1 MLDTYFCS
9 FIGLINWQ
17 QKHLWKPVEKEFID
31 KSYNKKF
38 SKCSYC
44 KIKRLLLLNESIC
57 YLTSRKSILLVKIK
71 GNAFD
76 LLHLYKRRSYTI
88 TSTTKKAQINSV
100 TFKKVVV
107 LAVLIEKRYV
117 KRKLIKLTNL
127 TINIVF
133 NSFGNLSRK
142 EQKLILIF
150 ENLKIEK
157 LGNEM
162 YSGDYSNVIF
172 KFFWYGTCQIP
183 FSFSFLT
190 SLSIYLSSKL
200 GMIIQFYFSTERKI
214 DVNLIENESFI
225 VMSGVIVRVFAV
237 ICTCFCAC
245 AFAETGVFSIGTDE
259 LAPFSIVQGSCG
271 PDQLF
276 CDGHIDNGKCI
287 PKKWVCDQEYD
298 CIDQTDETPEKCRDV
313 IVVLELLVKLSVGVL
328 LAPRACS
335 PEQFTCLLTGHCIPL
350 GYRCDLD
357 ADCGVTVDG
366 RIDRS
371 DEENEHC
378 LQAFS
383 CLPNFHRCSTVD
395 VCIELVKFCDD
406 RLDCPDGSD
415 EGPFCSAF
423 AGRNIT
429 CTYGQKPTPDG
440 GMRCYCP
447 PGKKPRRG
455 QCIKDNPCLAEKDGH
470 VGPCDQICSFNDD
483 KVQCSCADGYRLL
496 NQTDCVAINEP
507 ADEPATILITNGAA
521 VLITDLNFNIKG
533 TIEGRSLNPLDF
545 DHRNRTVCWLTI
557 IGLEP
562 KNEKRVM
569 QCASVDNFDKDH
581 TWYYEAEYCLDGVEQ
596 IAKDWINGNWYF
608 IDDTYDRLFVCTAI
622 LDRCV
627 TLLSGT
633 LDKPKDIAID
643 PREGY
648 IFITDWGSFQPS
660 LVRVNMDGSNLTRF
674 VDVSVIYPHGVVLDY
689 ATHSVYWL
697 DNYLQYVRVVDYE
710 RTSRPR
716 TVLSGMGVKSL
727 HSLALFEK
735 HLYATDYFKN
745 MIVRIAKAD
754 GSTVK
759 SFARRD
765 FTRAYSIKI
774 FHRQRQPDA
783 KSPASRWP
791 RSSCAVDNGG
801 CDQICVPTGGGR
813 GGTDGVRC
821 LCAEGYKLQWEAG
834 LRGVCRLAFAYP
846 TLLFGRTQPGAILGI
861 PATTLAAGYSTVRP
875 VRGIGRPTA
884 ITADAIRGAVYFAD
898 ASRYAIYRQN
908 LETGD
913 RDVLVDT
920 FVGNCAGMAVDWVAG
935 NLYWTDDA
943 LATISVLRVDQPAC
957 RRVLLSS
964 GALSHPRAICV
975 HPAMGLLFWADWSE
989 IVSAPGAAANRP
1001 AASIERANMDGTGRR
1016 PLVRGDHQLHW
1027 PNGLTLDYTHH
1038 WLYWCD
1044 AFLDRIERIR
1054 FDGSDRQ
1061 LVLTDA
1067 PTHPYGLA
1075 VFDGRLHWTEFR
1087 HGTVMRVALADIN
1100 PATGLAK
1107 QGAVEVMYSTAS
1119 PLFDLLLLN
1128 NDTSRSRMAT
1138 PAANRCA
1145 SNNGHCSHLCLYSD
1159 GRSNCW
1165 CADGYRPTANREGQC
1180 EPVPNWRP
1188 PVRCTGTQFQCHR
1201 NGRCVD
1207 QRYVCDGDDDCGDG
1221 SDEENINPDGPC
1233 YNHTCRQDQFQCRS
1247 NRCLP
1252 ESWRCDGEA
1261 DCQDGDDELHCE
1273 NTTCGEGKFQCA
1285 ITKKCL
1291 LQEWVCDHEYDCG
1304 LGDTSDEH
1312 DNCAYPKCHPT
1323 QFTCT
1328 NKQCLSMSY
1337 VCDGD
1342 RDCRD
1347 GSDELHCDFGCV
1359 PGEEFRCTASSPC
1372 ISSLYKCD
1380 GYPDCADGSDELG
1393 CVKDS
1398 NDCGVNQFHCLVSGE
1413 CIRSLFHCDGDVDC
1427 LDGSDEQ
1434 NCSRETDFDCPP
1446 SLFTCNDS
1454 SRCLLKSLVCDGN
1467 AHCEDGS
1474 DESFCVEKQ
1483 HCVEPNFACLNDSS
1497 TCLPL
1502 WKLCN
1507 RVDDCADGSDE
1518 GGMCSDNQ
1526 CLHGNLCDQLC
1537 YDSPYGF
1544 VCSCRDGYFLQP
1556 DKKTCSP
1563 RDPCTQ
1569 WGVCSQHCQSQGV
1582 HYYCY
1587 CEPGYVL
1594 SSNKFS
1600 CKSAQPDTPFVM
1612 FSSRHEIRLIGL
1624 RRDAVAVSLVSNL
1637 RNSIAVDFYYNS
1649 TGSSS
1654 LIFWTDIS
1662 TDRIYRGHMSSTE
1675 LSSTLDDVVAIVQH
1689 GVATAEGIAVDWI
1702 GQNLYWVDST
1712 LDQIEVCKF
1721 DGSYRT
1727 AIVSGKMQSLRSLA
1741 VDPRKGLLFWT
1752 DWEET
1757 NPRIERSTLAGTER
1771 VHNLLSV
1778 RSVKGGGWVN
1788 GLTIDYIAERLY
1800 WTDAKSDSI
1809 HTVNYDGQDHHLVLS
1824 NHDFMS
1830 HPFAITVFE
1839 DFVYWT
1845 DWRVNSVVRAN
1856 KWNGSSV
1863 QIIQGTNGQPFDLE
1877 ILHPSRQPRKG
1888 KNPCGQNNGGCSHLC
1903 LLVSDQKAVCKC
1915 PYFYKLASDMRT
1927 CVDIGHA
1934 VIVAQPRRIVS
1945 MVGDMSE
1952 PNLIPIMTSVAVENV
1967 TAMDVDPITRQLYWS
1982 DSKST
1987 TIYRA
1992 FLNGSSSDAVI
2003 NSDLN
2008 NVFGLAIDWI
2018 SRNLYFSSYTDDHAE
2033 ISITSLDGLFRRVLI
2048 QSTRQSPGGVVKPI
2062 SLAVHPLL
2070 GKMYWIDVGLQPK
2083 AIQSAKLNG
2092 DSIQPLNIDPTYLD
2106 LRIDLQRNLL
2116 YWIDR
2121 KTFSLH
2127 SINLINDQKS
2137 VFSFPDYVHPT
2148 LMDLVENDTFYIFES
2163 NRITASDPAVG
2174 LVTLGSGELLYQVV
2188 RKNTSEVTALRTFLP
2203 NSKLFNAENPCSKLN
2218 LDCQHL
2224 CIPLSSTQATCEC
2237 ATGYTLSPD
2246 KRSCIGQEMQLLYC
2260 QRGKIAGVNERGL
2273 STLAPVSGVQSP
2285 TSLDFLGYED
2295 RIYWTDTAKNEIVSM
2310 KRDLSGR
2317 MVIFSDRNARLGSLS
2332 IDWIAGNVYFTNGF
2346 VAAERGKRRGTIEV
2360 ARINGLHRNVVVYQ
2374 PDDIPRS
2381 VQVDPREGY
2390 LFWLNSSGVQRAWL
2404 DGSEQRQI
2412 VAAFNCSDLE
2422 LDTDSKSI
2430 CWLDQSRSVIACSAY
2445 DGSGVHV
2452 MHSYNSNISYYTA
2465 FTMHN
2470 NRVYWSDR
2478 NMQDGSIMYCD
2489 SQKRFFL
2496 TIIKTTKHQLKNSVR
2511 DLKVFD
2517 VRTQSGSNAC
2527 MLNNGG
2533 CEHLCLYRGRKRP
2546 HLCMCSFGKL
2556 QPDNRTC
2563 APYESF
2569 LVYSKVQSI
2578 VFGYLD
2584 ERENQNAPYPP
2595 MENERF
2601 IRNVVGL
2608 AYDSQFKR
2616 LFYSDIKLGSIFMVN
2631 ITANASIDKSFVELV
2646 SDEGSIEGLAFD
2658 NLHQDLY
2665 WTSYTNATIN
2675 RVHVGVHA
2683 ALPRRRTKVLQ
2694 LNPMFDKPRGIA
2706 VDPCEMRLFW
2716 ANWNPL
2722 EPSIETSYLSGAV
2735 RRAIITT
2742 DIRTPNSIAID
2753 FLVKEL
2759 YWSDA
2764 RLDKIERCRY
2774 DGSGRVVVVVG
2785 KPSHPFGL
2793 AIYKDYLYWT
2803 DWVLRAV
2810 VRVEKF
2816 SGAGFTFVQRND
2828 HSQLMAII
2836 AVANDSNTCNV
2847 DVCSDDSAN
2856 KCSDLCLVDS
2866 LGKPMCGCL
2875 PGRVLSSDGYSCIDM
2890 ESDCNPNTEF
2900 SCSSGQCIP
2909 IELTCNGVPE
2919 CRDGDDERAEYCTSR
2934 DCPAGFNLCDN
2945 GMCIEEEKLC
2955 DGVNDC
2961 GDLSD
2966 ENNCPCHNTTQF
2978 RCNNGVCIGIQNRCN
2993 FKPDCSDASDEMNCP
3008 KRNCSD
3014 LVVHGKPLHNC
3025 EFTTQCI
3032 ADDWICDGINDCWDN
3047 SDEAVCSGC
3056 VAKAVEKCTSKDSF
3070 MCRSQKK
3077 CIPRSWRCDG
3087 ERDCADGS
3095 DEEDCGELDESQQN
3109 CDAYTEFKC
3118 RDNSCIARSWLCD
3131 GTPDCSDGDDEYPI
3145 MCALTEE
3152 CEEFKC
3158 ANGKC
3163 LPYSKICNYKDDCGD
3178 SFASDERNCSYLFIC
3193 LENEI
3198 QCKNGM
3204 CLLSEFYCDGDD
3216 DCGDGTDEPETC
3228 ERQNCHS
3235 WEFRCR
3241 NGQCIPSGWQC
3252 NGIEECKDK
3261 SDEDPEQC
3269 SGRVFALKA
3278 PTCKSNQYECTNG
3291 VCIDESLTCNGQ
3303 NDCGDW
3309 SDEGHLCNVNEC
3321 AFLVHMCEHV
3331 CVDKKIGY
3339 ECACNSGFRLAE
3351 DRTSCVDIDECAE
3364 TYPCSQTCYNRF
3376 GSFSC
3381 ECISDG
3387 YVLDADGVTCKH
3399 TDDIAPELLV
3409 CSRSTIKRYGMQGEV
3424 VGHVLINL
3432 TNAIAI
3438 DYDFEEDRVY
3448 WSDIS
3453 QLSVYIGRVFLNG
3466 TGWQILH
3473 WHDLRSPDGL
3483 AVDWVARN
3491 LYWCD
3496 KGTDTIEV
3504 SRLDGQYR
3512 KVLLKGKPLKQPRAI
3527 VVDPLAGYLFWS
3539 DWGLHAHIGRMDLDG
3554 SNVMLIVTDSLKWP
3568 NALTL
3573 DYAMKRVFWG
3583 DAGLNYIGMASYDGN
3598 GVRKVITFQA
3608 FHAFG
3613 MYLFEDFLYW
3623 TDWETGTVQRVQKHS
3638 GQNRSLV
3645 IPHLPYAPMGITVVH
3660 PASKPKAPA
3669 YAPCRRHG
3677 MCAALCLGSRNE
3689 SKPYTCDCPNGFKKQ
3704 SDSDCAADCK
3714 PSHFVCTKTFKCI
3727 PSWWR
3732 CDGQDDCGDGQDE
3745 LYFVPNACP
3754 AFHCLP
3760 GQYACSD
3767 GSTCLSANRLCD
3779 GKIDCP
3785 DGGDEGQG
3793 SLTTINCTTY
3803 DCVAPGQWKCYKS
3816 SICIAEQSF
3825 CDGVIDCPNG
3835 EDESNCTVKVCGAGY
3850 YQCPLSR
3857 ICIPYLAVCDG
3868 QKDCKN
3874 GEDELNCRNR
3884 TCSSDEFRCPE
3895 GRCIPKSWHCDGE
3908 KECLHGEDELNC
3920 SNGSCGGSSFPC
3932 RGDGRCIPKSWHCD
3946 GYPDCTDYS
3955 DELNCTGGAVVCGL
3969 HEWTCHDRKQCIMQ
3983 SLLCDGERDCD
3994 DGSDETAAAGCLPGF
4009 VTCRSTQFA
4018 CKNGIQC
4025 IPKIWKCDGEA
4036 DCSDKSDEI
4045 GCDATCNRTEFQC
4058 HQSNQCIRTGWI
4070 CDGQRDCIDGSDED
4084 SSLCAVKG
4092 CPPTYRKCA
4101 DGMCYPA
4108 HLHCDGV
4115 QHCKDGSDE
4124 PRPSCNCPFR
4134 CRNGRCIAKR
4144 YRCDFF
4150 DHCGDMSDELNCE
4163 TDRCSA
4169 FGLCSQKCELSKNGR
4184 GAKCYCAAGYSVD
4197 GNNPNRC
4204 RADGSLPALLVV
4216 ANEEIRSIDP
4226 YTKFHYDRIVMPN
4239 SRVTS
4244 LDYHIMPAEV
4254 DGTFSSVS
4262 IYWTDAYNGTV
4273 SRKKIVEPGRVVK
4286 REAFGS
4292 AAATPLDSSDTGA
4305 QVLLQGLKRP
4315 VGIAV
4320 DWLHDHIYW
4329 TDLSAK
4335 LINIASLDGSVSIA
4349 LVRKNLAMPYSLAI
4363 STTYRMLFWTD
4374 TGQRAR
4380 IESAALDGTGR
4391 RILVADNLYY
4401 PTGLSVDEPNERL
4414 YWADP
4419 KTSSI
4424 ETAQL
4429 DGRHRHLVRS
4439 FEYGEDKPWFISV
4452 FEDIVYFS
4460 TYLDSKVKMI
4470 SKYGNES
4477 VQTLLEHD
4485 QIFHSGALV
4494 VFHPSKQL
4502 ASVDDEKIVCKT
4514 AKPCPPGTLCVTLD
4528 RVGRAFTCLCPNDM
4542 FFDRDTGK
4550 CDFEYQEVNNGTQTV
4565 GDDCTLRCLND
4576 GKCVLNVNREQICHC
4591 KTGYSG
4597 DRCQNDLCYMRCLNN
4612 GECRIF
4618 EPFGPICLC
4627 PAEYDGNR
4635 CERYKCTGLC
4645 EHGTCFV
4652 DKITGNP
4659 SCRCMSG
4666 WTGEKCDVRIDICN
4680 DYCFNHGKCQIQWNH
4695 QPICFCTPPYHGD
4708 RCRHCGSLQCFNGGH
4723 CAQNRCQ
4730 CKPGYSGMDCGQDLC
4745 DDFCKNGGECLRN
4758 ESMPRCICPTWF
4770 AGDRCMENRC
4780 DGYCKNGGT
4789 CKASDVD
4796 GSLYC
4801 VCPTAYTGK
4810 LCETPLTCEQYCYN
4824 GGTCFKEGDDLFCKC
4839 ARGYFGERCA
4849 TALPCHRYCA
4859 NNASCSLSDRGI
4871 PSCQCTRGLTGTN
4884 CMQFYAKS
4892 CEEVDC
4898 HHGYCKQH
4906 SDDVNRITCACK
4918 PGWFGIV
4925 CNLPTCHLF
4934 CLNGGTCRML
4944 PQEAV
4949 CSCPLGTGG
4958 NRCEYKLFDLAT
4970 SYAAQRRH
4978 VVTTAVVVSLFLIF
4992 LLGSFAGFVLFFKNR
5007 QFPFRG
5013 SFFKRKRVHDEWH
5026 NPAFL
5031 YGEEEEMESFH
5042 EEATNFNNPL
5052 YDTVYQDTVIKDDE
5066 EHELLVTGHLEL
5078 AHDETI

>member
-1 MLDTYFCS
+1 
-9 FIGLINWQ
+9 LI
-17 QKHLWKPVEKEFID
+17 
-31 KSYNKKF
+31 
-38 SKCSYC
+38 YC
-44 KIKRLLLLNESIC
+44 I
-57 YLTSRKSILLVKIK
+57 
-71 GNAFD
+71 F
-76 LLHLYKRRSYTI
+76 
-88 TSTTKKAQINSV
+88 
-100 TFKKVVV
+100 
-107 LAVLIEKRYV
+107 
-117 KRKLIKLTNL
+117 TNVAA
-127 TINIVF
+127 TQ
-133 NSFGNLSRK
+133 LS
-142 EQKLILIF
+142 
-150 ENLKIEK
+150 
-157 LGNEM
+157 
-162 YSGDYSNVIF
+162 
-172 KFFWYGTCQIP
+172 
-183 FSFSFLT
+183 
-190 SLSIYLSSKL
+190 
-200 GMIIQFYFSTERKI
+200 
-214 DVNLIENESFI
+214 DVNLIRNESCA

-245 AFAETGVFSIGTDE
+245 AFAETGVFNIGTDE

-298 CIDQTDETPEKCRDV
+298 CIDQTDETPEKCP
-313 IVVLELLVKLSVGVL
+313 
-328 LAPRACS
+328 PRACS

-383 CLPNFHRCSTVD
+383 CLPNFHRCLTVD

-483 KVQCSCADGYRLL
+483 KVQCSCVDGYSLH
-496 NQTDCVAINEP
+496 NQTDCAAINEP

-521 VLITDLNFNIKG
+521 VLISDLNFNIIG

-545 DHRNRTVCWLTI
+545 DHRNRTACWLTI

-569 QCASVDNFDKDH
+569 QCASVDNFDKEH

-674 VDVSVIYPHGVVLDY
+674 VDVSVIYPHD
-689 ATHSVYWL
+689 
-697 DNYLQYVRVVDYE
+697 
-710 RTSRPR
+710 
-716 TVLSGMGVKSL
+716 
-727 HSLALFEK
+727 
-735 HLYATDYFKN
+735 
-745 MIVRIAKAD
+745 
-754 GSTVK
+754 
-759 SFARRD
+759 
-765 FTRAYSIKI
+765 
-774 FHRQRQPDA
+774 
-783 KSPASRWP
+783 
-791 RSSCAVDNGG
+791 
-801 CDQICVPTGGGR
+801 
-813 GGTDGVRC
+813 
-821 LCAEGYKLQWEAG
+821 
-834 LRGVCRLAFAYP
+834 
-846 TLLFGRTQPGAILGI
+846 
-861 PATTLAAGYSTVRP
+861 
-875 VRGIGRPTA
+875 
-884 ITADAIRGAVYFAD
+884 
-898 ASRYAIYRQN
+898 
-908 LETGD
+908 
-913 RDVLVDT
+913 
-920 FVGNCAGMAVDWVAG
+920 
-935 NLYWTDDA
+935 
-943 LATISVLRVDQPAC
+943 
-957 RRVLLSS
+957 
-964 GALSHPRAICV
+964 
-975 HPAMGLLFWADWSE
+975 
-989 IVSAPGAAANRP
+989 
-1001 AASIERANMDGTGRR
+1001 
-1016 PLVRGDHQLHW
+1016 
-1027 PNGLTLDYTHH
+1027 
-1038 WLYWCD
+1038 
-1044 AFLDRIERIR
+1044 
-1054 FDGSDRQ
+1054 
-1061 LVLTDA
+1061 
-1067 PTHPYGLA
+1067 
-1075 VFDGRLHWTEFR
+1075 
-1087 HGTVMRVALADIN
+1087 
-1100 PATGLAK
+1100 
-1107 QGAVEVMYSTAS
+1107 
-1119 PLFDLLLLN
+1119 
-1128 NDTSRSRMAT
+1128 
-1138 PAANRCA
+1138 
-1145 SNNGHCSHLCLYSD
+1145 
-1159 GRSNCW
+1159 
-1165 CADGYRPTANREGQC
+1165 
-1180 EPVPNWRP
+1180 
-1188 PVRCTGTQFQCHR
+1188 
-1201 NGRCVD
+1201 
-1207 QRYVCDGDDDCGDG
+1207 
-1221 SDEENINPDGPC
+1221 
-1233 YNHTCRQDQFQCRS
+1233 
-1247 NRCLP
+1247 
-1252 ESWRCDGEA
+1252 
-1261 DCQDGDDELHCE
+1261 
-1273 NTTCGEGKFQCA
+1273 
-1285 ITKKCL
+1285 
-1291 LQEWVCDHEYDCG
+1291 
-1304 LGDTSDEH
+1304 
-1312 DNCAYPKCHPT
+1312 
-1323 QFTCT
+1323 
-1328 NKQCLSMSY
+1328 SMS
-1337 VCDGD
+1337 
-1342 RDCRD
+1342 
-1347 GSDELHCDFGCV
+1347 
-1359 PGEEFRCTASSPC
+1359 
-1372 ISSLYKCD
+1372 
-1380 GYPDCADGSDELG
+1380 
-1393 CVKDS
+1393 
-1398 NDCGVNQFHCLVSGE
+1398 
-1413 CIRSLFHCDGDVDC
+1413 
-1427 LDGSDEQ
+1427 
-1434 NCSRETDFDCPP
+1434 
-1446 SLFTCNDS
+1446 
-1454 SRCLLKSLVCDGN
+1454 
-1467 AHCEDGS
+1467 
-1474 DESFCVEKQ
+1474 
-1483 HCVEPNFACLNDSS
+1483 
-1497 TCLPL
+1497 
-1502 WKLCN
+1502 
-1507 RVDDCADGSDE
+1507 
-1518 GGMCSDNQ
+1518 
-1526 CLHGNLCDQLC
+1526 
-1537 YDSPYGF
+1537 
-1544 VCSCRDGYFLQP
+1544 
-1556 DKKTCSP
+1556 
-1563 RDPCTQ
+1563 
-1569 WGVCSQHCQSQGV
+1569 
-1582 HYYCY
+1582 
-1587 CEPGYVL
+1587 
-1594 SSNKFS
+1594 
-1600 CKSAQPDTPFVM
+1600 SA
-1612 FSSRHEIRLIGL
+1612 
-1624 RRDAVAVSLVSNL
+1624 
-1637 RNSIAVDFYYNS
+1637 
-1649 TGSSS
+1649 
-1654 LIFWTDIS
+1654 
-1662 TDRIYRGHMSSTE
+1662 E

-1721 DGSYRT
+1721 DGTYRT

-1888 KNPCGQNNGGCSHLC
+1888 KNPCGQNNGGCSHLYI
-1903 LLVSDQKAVCKC
+1903 A
-1915 PYFYKLASDMRT
+1915 
-1927 CVDIGHA
+1927 HA
-1934 VIVAQPRRIVS
+1934 VIVAQPKRIVS

-1952 PNLIPIMTSVAVENV
+1952 QNLIPIMTSAAVENV
-1967 TAMDVDPITRQLYWS
+1967 TAMDLDPITRQLYWS
-1982 DSKST
+1982 DSKSA

-1992 FLNGSSSDAVI
+1992 FLNGSFSDAVI
-2003 NSDLN
+2003 NSDLS

-2092 DSIQPLNIDPTYLD
+2092 DSIQPLNIDPTYLGD
-2106 LRIDLQRNLL
+2106 PSYLRIDLERNLL

-2137 VFSFPDYVHPT
+2137 VFSFPDNIHPT

-2163 NRITASDPAVG
+2163 NRITATDPAVG
-2174 LVTLGSGELLYQVV
+2174 LVTLGSGELLYQLV
-2188 RKNTSEVTALRTFLP
+2188 RNSTSEITALRTFLP
-2203 NSKLFNAENPCSKLN
+2203 NSKLFQAKNACTKSH

-2317 MVIFSDRNARLGSLS
+2317 MVIFSDRNARLGSLA

-2390 LFWLNSSGVQRAWL
+2390 LFWLNASGVQRAWL

-2556 QPDNRTC
+2556 QPDNKTC

-2646 SDEGSIEGLAFD
+2646 SGIIVIVVVVYCLFVKHKIVLFFFHENFKDEGSIEGLAFD

-2735 RRAIITT
+2735 RRAIITS

-2816 SGAGFTFVQRND
+2816 SGAGFTLVQRND

-2836 AVANDSNTCNV
+2836 AVANDSNTCSV

-2890 ESDCNPNTEF
+2890 ESNCNSNTEF
-2900 SCSSGQCIP
+2900 TCSSGQCIP

-2919 CRDGDDERAEYCTSR
+2919 CRDGDDERADYCTSR

-3008 KRNCSD
+3008 QRNCSA

-3032 ADDWICDGINDCWDN
+3032 ADDWICDGSNDCWDN
-3047 SDEAVCSGC
+3047 SDEAVCS
-3056 VAKAVEKCTSKDSF
+3056 VAKAVEKCTLKDSF

-3095 DEEDCGELDESQQN
+3095 DEEDCGELDDSPQN

-3178 SFASDERNCSYLFIC
+3178 SFASDERNCSRRYLFIC

-3216 DCGDGTDEPETC
+3216 DCGDGTDEPENC
-3228 ERQNCHS
+3228 ERQNCHP
-3235 WEFRCR
+3235 WEFRCSS
-3241 NGQCIPSGWQC
+3241 GQCIPNRWQC

-3269 SGRVFALKA
+3269 FALKA
-3278 PTCKSNQYECTNG
+3278 PTCKSNQYECANG

-3321 AFLVHMCEHV
+3321 SFLVHMCEHV

-3339 ECACNSGFRLAE
+3339 ECACNPGFRLAE
-3351 DRTSCVDIDECAE
+3351 DRTSCVDIDECTE

-3381 ECISDG
+3381 ECVSDG

-3409 CSRSTIKRYGMQGEV
+3409 CSRSVIKRYGMQGEV

-3504 SRLDGQYR
+3504 SRLDGQFR
-3512 KVLLKGKPLKQPRAI
+3512 KVLLKGKPLKQPRAV

-3554 SNVMLIVTDSLKWP
+3554 SNVMLIVTNSLKWP

-3573 DYAMKRVFWG
+3573 DYVMKRVFWG
-3583 DAGLNYIGMASYDGN
+3583 DAGLNYIGMANYDGTE
-3598 GVRKVITFQA
+3598 VRKVNTFQA

-3613 MYLFEDFLYW
+3613 MFLFEDFLYW

-3638 GQNRSLV
+3638 GQNRSLI
-3645 IPHLPYAPMGITVVH
+3645 IPRLPYAPMGITVVH
-3660 PASKPKAPA
+3660 PASKPK
-3669 YAPCRRHG
+3669 
-3677 MCAALCLGSRNE
+3677 
-3689 SKPYTCDCPNGFKKQ
+3689 
-3704 SDSDCAADCK
+3704 
-3714 PSHFVCTKTFKCI
+3714 
-3727 PSWWR
+3727 
-3732 CDGQDDCGDGQDE
+3732 
-3745 LYFVPNACP
+3745 
-3754 AFHCLP
+3754 
-3760 GQYACSD
+3760 
-3767 GSTCLSANRLCD
+3767 
-3779 GKIDCP
+3779 
-3785 DGGDEGQG
+3785 
-3793 SLTTINCTTY
+3793 
-3803 DCVAPGQWKCYKS
+3803 
-3816 SICIAEQSF
+3816 
-3825 CDGVIDCPNG
+3825 GV
-3835 EDESNCTVKVCGAGY
+3835 
-3850 YQCPLSR
+3850 
-3857 ICIPYLAVCDG
+3857 
-3868 QKDCKN
+3868 
-3874 GEDELNCRNR
+3874 
-3884 TCSSDEFRCPE
+3884 
-3895 GRCIPKSWHCDGE
+3895 
-3908 KECLHGEDELNC
+3908 
-3920 SNGSCGGSSFPC
+3920 
-3932 RGDGRCIPKSWHCD
+3932 
-3946 GYPDCTDYS
+3946 
-3955 DELNCTGGAVVCGL
+3955 
-3969 HEWTCHDRKQCIMQ
+3969 
-3983 SLLCDGERDCD
+3983 
-3994 DGSDETAAAGCLPGF
+3994 
-4009 VTCRSTQFA
+4009 
-4018 CKNGIQC
+4018 
-4025 IPKIWKCDGEA
+4025 
-4036 DCSDKSDEI
+4036 
-4045 GCDATCNRTEFQC
+4045 
-4058 HQSNQCIRTGWI
+4058 
-4070 CDGQRDCIDGSDED
+4070 
-4084 SSLCAVKG
+4084 
-4092 CPPTYRKCA
+4092 
-4101 DGMCYPA
+4101 
-4108 HLHCDGV
+4108 
-4115 QHCKDGSDE
+4115 
-4124 PRPSCNCPFR
+4124 
-4134 CRNGRCIAKR
+4134 
-4144 YRCDFF
+4144 
-4150 DHCGDMSDELNCE
+4150 
-4163 TDRCSA
+4163 
-4169 FGLCSQKCELSKNGR
+4169 
-4184 GAKCYCAAGYSVD
+4184 
-4197 GNNPNRC
+4197 
-4204 RADGSLPALLVV
+4204 
-4216 ANEEIRSIDP
+4216 
-4226 YTKFHYDRIVMPN
+4226 
-4239 SRVTS
+4239 
-4244 LDYHIMPAEV
+4244 
-4254 DGTFSSVS
+4254 
-4262 IYWTDAYNGTV
+4262 
-4273 SRKKIVEPGRVVK
+4273 
-4286 REAFGS
+4286 
-4292 AAATPLDSSDTGA
+4292 
-4305 QVLLQGLKRP
+4305 
-4315 VGIAV
+4315 
-4320 DWLHDHIYW
+4320 
-4329 TDLSAK
+4329 
-4335 LINIASLDGSVSIA
+4335 
-4349 LVRKNLAMPYSLAI
+4349 
-4363 STTYRMLFWTD
+4363 
-4374 TGQRAR
+4374 
-4380 IESAALDGTGR
+4380 
-4391 RILVADNLYY
+4391 
-4401 PTGLSVDEPNERL
+4401 
-4414 YWADP
+4414 
-4419 KTSSI
+4419 
-4424 ETAQL
+4424 
-4429 DGRHRHLVRS
+4429 
-4439 FEYGEDKPWFISV
+4439 
-4452 FEDIVYFS
+4452 
-4460 TYLDSKVKMI
+4460 
-4470 SKYGNES
+4470 
-4477 VQTLLEHD
+4477 
-4485 QIFHSGALV
+4485 
-4494 VFHPSKQL
+4494 
-4502 ASVDDEKIVCKT
+4502 
-4514 AKPCPPGTLCVTLD
+4514 
-4528 RVGRAFTCLCPNDM
+4528 
-4542 FFDRDTGK
+4542 
-4550 CDFEYQEVNNGTQTV
+4550 
-4565 GDDCTLRCLND
+4565 
-4576 GKCVLNVNREQICHC
+4576 
-4591 KTGYSG
+4591 
-4597 DRCQNDLCYMRCLNN
+4597 
-4612 GECRIF
+4612 
-4618 EPFGPICLC
+4618 
-4627 PAEYDGNR
+4627 
-4635 CERYKCTGLC
+4635 
-4645 EHGTCFV
+4645 
-4652 DKITGNP
+4652 
-4659 SCRCMSG
+4659 
-4666 WTGEKCDVRIDICN
+4666 
-4680 DYCFNHGKCQIQWNH
+4680 
-4695 QPICFCTPPYHGD
+4695 
-4708 RCRHCGSLQCFNGGH
+4708 
-4723 CAQNRCQ
+4723 
-4730 CKPGYSGMDCGQDLC
+4730 
-4745 DDFCKNGGECLRN
+4745 
-4758 ESMPRCICPTWF
+4758 
-4770 AGDRCMENRC
+4770 
-4780 DGYCKNGGT
+4780 
-4789 CKASDVD
+4789 
-4796 GSLYC
+4796 
-4801 VCPTAYTGK
+4801 
-4810 LCETPLTCEQYCYN
+4810 
-4824 GGTCFKEGDDLFCKC
+4824 
-4839 ARGYFGERCA
+4839 
-4849 TALPCHRYCA
+4849 
-4859 NNASCSLSDRGI
+4859 
-4871 PSCQCTRGLTGTN
+4871 
-4884 CMQFYAKS
+4884 
-4892 CEEVDC
+4892 
-4898 HHGYCKQH
+4898 
-4906 SDDVNRITCACK
+4906 
-4918 PGWFGIV
+4918 
-4925 CNLPTCHLF
+4925 
-4934 CLNGGTCRML
+4934 
-4944 PQEAV
+4944 
-4949 CSCPLGTGG
+4949 
-4958 NRCEYKLFDLAT
+4958 
-4970 SYAAQRRH
+4970 
-4978 VVTTAVVVSLFLIF
+4978 
-4992 LLGSFAGFVLFFKNR
+4992 
-5007 QFPFRG
+5007 
-5013 SFFKRKRVHDEWH
+5013 
-5026 NPAFL
+5026 
-5031 YGEEEEMESFH
+5031 
-5042 EEATNFNNPL
+5042 
-5052 YDTVYQDTVIKDDE
+5052 
-5066 EHELLVTGHLEL
+5066 
-5078 AHDETI
+5078 

>member
-1 MLDTYFCS
+1 MNFKKLKGTH
-9 FIGLINWQ
+9 LI
-17 QKHLWKPVEKEFID
+17 
-31 KSYNKKF
+31 
-38 SKCSYC
+38 YC
-44 KIKRLLLLNESIC
+44 IF
-57 YLTSRKSILLVKIK
+57 TSVAAILLPE
-71 GNAFD
+71 
-76 LLHLYKRRSYTI
+76 
-88 TSTTKKAQINSV
+88 INSV
-100 TFKKVVV
+100 TVKKVIV

-142 EQKLILIF
+142 EQKLIFCSLF
-150 ENLKIEK
+150 DAFTVTVVKI
-157 LGNEM
+157 
-162 YSGDYSNVIF
+162 
-172 KFFWYGTCQIP
+172 
-183 FSFSFLT
+183 
-190 SLSIYLSSKL
+190 
-200 GMIIQFYFSTERKI
+200 IIIRKI
-214 DVNLIENESFI
+214 RNDNTILFFYYKENWFLNCTLLFMHSYCILDVNLIGNESFI
-225 VMSGVIVRVFAV
+225 VMSGVIFRVFAV

-298 CIDQTDETPEKCRDV
+298 CIDQTDETPEKCP
-313 IVVLELLVKLSVGVL
+313 
-328 LAPRACS
+328 PRACS

-415 EGPFCSAF
+415 EGPFCSGMMGWIDSFQLREKRKNDCALLILLFSAF

-455 QCIKDNPCLAEKDGH
+455 QCIK
-470 VGPCDQICSFNDD
+470 
-483 KVQCSCADGYRLL
+483 
-496 NQTDCVAINEP
+496 P

-545 DHRNRTVCWLTI
+545 DHRNRTVCW
-557 IGLEP
+557 
-562 KNEKRVM
+562 
-569 QCASVDNFDKDH
+569 
-581 TWYYEAEYCLDGVEQ
+581 

-608 IDDTYDRLFVCTAI
+608 IDDTYDRLFVCTAT

-783 KSPASRWP
+783 QSPASRWP

-834 LRGVCRLAFAYP
+834 LRGVCRLAFSYP

-884 ITADAIRGAVYFAD
+884 ITADAIRGDVYFAD

-920 FVGNCAGMAVDWVAG
+920 FVGNCAGMSIDWVAG

-989 IVSAPGAAANRP
+989 IVSAPGASVNRP

-1107 QGAVEVMYSTAS
+1107 QGAVEGSGYVM
-1119 PLFDLLLLN
+1119 F
-1128 NDTSRSRMAT
+1128 
-1138 PAANRCA
+1138 
-1145 SNNGHCSHLCLYSD
+1145 
-1159 GRSNCW
+1159 
-1165 CADGYRPTANREGQC
+1165 
-1180 EPVPNWRP
+1180 
-1188 PVRCTGTQFQCHR
+1188 F
-1201 NGRCVD
+1201 
-1207 QRYVCDGDDDCGDG
+1207 
-1221 SDEENINPDGPC
+1221 
-1233 YNHTCRQDQFQCRS
+1233 
-1247 NRCLP
+1247 
-1252 ESWRCDGEA
+1252 
-1261 DCQDGDDELHCE
+1261 
-1273 NTTCGEGKFQCA
+1273 
-1285 ITKKCL
+1285 L
-1291 LQEWVCDHEYDCG
+1291 LQ
-1304 LGDTSDEH
+1304 
-1312 DNCAYPKCHPT
+1312 AYPKCHPT

-1434 NCSRETDFDCPP
+1434 NCSRESFIFKFQTFHSLLLIADFDCPP

-1474 DESFCVEKQ
+1474 DESFCGNLFVVEKQ

-1518 GGMCSDNQ
+1518 GGMCSDKQ
-1526 CLHGNLCDQLC
+1526 CSHGNLCDQLC

-1721 DGSYRT
+1721 DGTYRT

-1952 PNLIPIMTSVAVENV
+1952 QNLIPIMTSVAVENV

-1982 DSKST
+1982 DSKSA

-2033 ISITSLDGLFRRVLI
+2033 ISITSLDGVFRRVLI

-2092 DSIQPLNIDPTYLD
+2092 DSIQPLNIDPTYLGD
-2106 LRIDLQRNLL
+2106 PSYLRIDLQRNLL

-2163 NRITASDPAVG
+2163 NRITAADPAVG
-2174 LVTLGSGELLYQVV
+2174 LVTLGSSELLYQVV

-2203 NSKLFNAENPCSKLN
+2203 NSRLFN
-2218 LDCQHL
+2218 
-2224 CIPLSSTQATCEC
+2224 
-2237 ATGYTLSPD
+2237 
-2246 KRSCIGQEMQLLYC
+2246 GQEMQLLYC

-2317 MVIFSDRNARLGSLS
+2317 MVIFSDRNARL
-2332 IDWIAGNVYFTNGF
+2332 
-2346 VAAERGKRRGTIEV
+2346 
-2360 ARINGLHRNVVVYQ
+2360 
-2374 PDDIPRS
+2374 
-2381 VQVDPREGY
+2381 
-2390 LFWLNSSGVQRAWL
+2390 
-2404 DGSEQRQI
+2404 
-2412 VAAFNCSDLE
+2412 AFNCSDLE

-2836 AVANDSNTCNV
+2836 AVANDSNTCKSEPYSFIGRLKFLFVFVSGNV

-2866 LGKPMCGCL
+2866 L
-2875 PGRVLSSDGYSCIDM
+2875 DM

-2934 DCPAGFNLCDN
+2934 DCPAGFSLCDN

-2966 ENNCPCHNTTQF
+2966 ENNCPIWSF
-2978 RCNNGVCIGIQNRCN
+2978 MENRCTTAN
-2993 FKPDCSDASDEMNCP
+2993 SLPSALRTIGSATEATTVGTIP
-3008 KRNCSD
+3008 TKRSAQVVVCFTNSTGFDD
-3014 LVVHGKPLHNC
+3014 LHLNI
-3025 EFTTQCI
+3025 FTT
-3032 ADDWICDGINDCWDN
+3032 
-3047 SDEAVCSGC
+3047 

-3228 ERQNCHS
+3228 
-3235 WEFRCR
+3235 
-3241 NGQCIPSGWQC
+3241 
-3252 NGIEECKDK
+3252 
-3261 SDEDPEQC
+3261 
-3269 SGRVFALKA
+3269 ALKA

-3351 DRTSCVDIDECAE
+3351 DRTSCVDIDECTE

-3473 WHDLRSPDGL
+3473 RHDLRSPDGL

-3573 DYAMKRVFWG
+3573 DYVMKRVFWG

-3645 IPHLPYAPMGITVVH
+3645 IPQLPYAPMGITVVH

-3704 SDSDCAADCK
+3704 SDNDCAADCK

-3767 GSTCLSANRLCD
+3767 GSTCLNANRLCD

-3932 RGDGRCIPKSWHCD
+3932 KGDGRCIPKSWHCD

-3955 DELNCTGGAVVCGL
+3955 DELNCTRGGVVCGL

-4045 GCDATCNRTEFQC
+4045 GC
-4058 HQSNQCIRTGWI
+4058 
-4070 CDGQRDCIDGSDED
+4070 
-4084 SSLCAVKG
+4084 
-4092 CPPTYRKCA
+4092 
-4101 DGMCYPA
+4101 
-4108 HLHCDGV
+4108 
-4115 QHCKDGSDE
+4115 
-4124 PRPSCNCPFR
+4124 
-4134 CRNGRCIAKR
+4134 
-4144 YRCDFF
+4144 
-4150 DHCGDMSDELNCE
+4150 E

-4226 YTKFHYDRIVMPN
+4226 YTKFHYDRILMPN

-4273 SRKKIVEPGRVVK
+4273 SRKKIIEPGRVVK

-4292 AAATPLDSSDTGA
+4292 AAANPLDSSDTGA

-4329 TDLSAK
+4329 SDLSAK

-4502 ASVDDEKIVCKT
+4502 TSVDDEKIVCKT

-4550 CDFEYQEVNNGTQTV
+4550 CDFEYQEVNNGTQTIGV
-4565 GDDCTLRCLND
+4565 VCCPLSKTDVVVVDDCTLRCLND

-4597 DRCQNDLCYMRCLNN
+4597 DRCQNDLCYMR
-4612 GECRIF
+4612 
-4618 EPFGPICLC
+4618 C

-4708 RCRHCGSLQCFNGGH
+4708 RCRHCGPLQCFNGGH

-4871 PSCQCTRGLTGTN
+4871 PSCRCTRGLTGTN

-5007 QFPFRG
+5007 YYGWYSVKSAALSIFINQRLIDRSILYMFRFSRQFPFRG

-5078 AHDETI
+5078 AHDEAV